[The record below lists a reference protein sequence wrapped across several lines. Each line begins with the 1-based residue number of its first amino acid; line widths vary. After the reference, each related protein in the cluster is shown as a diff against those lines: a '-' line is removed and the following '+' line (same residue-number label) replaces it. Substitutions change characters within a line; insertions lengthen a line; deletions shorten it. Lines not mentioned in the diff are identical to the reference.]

1 LKNYGFGVFIALATW
16 NDQSDWFI
24 HSWSKKRQQWRPISG
39 HAPCPLK
46 EMSSC
51 MRRPKGMKFDK
62 TWRRLYIREWSR
74 GVKFTI
80 ERDLDHGDDFRRLD
94 GRRVAMRVGFVFG
107 KQESTGTSE
116 IIWLNLKPDSK
127 W

>member
-1 LKNYGFGVFIALATW
+1 
-16 NDQSDWFI
+16 
-24 HSWSKKRQQWRPISG
+24 
-39 HAPCPLK
+39 
-46 EMSSC
+46 
-51 MRRPKGMKFDK
+51 MKFDK

-80 ERDLDHGDDFRRLD
+80 ERDLEHGDDFRRLD
-94 GRRVAMRVGFVFG
+94 GKRVAMRVGFVFG